1 MPEATVRPAWPADLA
16 DIASIYRHYVNT
28 TTVTLDET
36 PPDHAA
42 WSSRYWSLAGRGLPF
57 LVAETDG
64 RIAGYSYCA
73 PWKTRSAYR
82 YCVEE
87 SIYLAPWATGRRI
100 GGALLDRTLD
110 ECTRIGIREVIAVLT
125 SETGAP
131 ESSSFHLHRSR
142 GFEVAGRLKGV
153 GFKNASTIDTV
164 IMQCALADPDRA
176 RLAAGQRV

>member
-1 MPEATVRPAWPADLA
+1 MPEVVVRPAWPADLV
-16 DIASIYRHYVNT
+16 DIASIYGHYVSA

-36 PPDHAA
+36 PPDGVA
-42 WSSRYWSLAGRGLPF
+42 WRHRYWSLAERGLPF
-57 LVAETDG
+57 LVAEADG
-64 RIAGYSYCA
+64 RVAGYAYCA

-110 ECTRIGIREVIAVLT
+110 ECARIGIREVIAVLT

-142 GFEVAGRLKGV
+142 RFEVAGRLKGV
-153 GFKNASTIDTV
+153 GFKNATPIDTV
-164 IMQCALADPDRA
+164 IMQRALTGPDRA
-176 RLAAGQRV
+176 GVAPGTRR

>member
-1 MPEATVRPAWPADLA
+1 MPEATVRPAWPADLV
-16 DIASIYRHYVNT
+16 DIASIYGHYVDA

-36 PPDHAA
+36 PPDSVA
-42 WSSRYWSLAGRGLPF
+42 WSNRYWSLAERGLPF

-64 RIAGYSYCA
+64 RIAGYAYCS

-100 GGALLDRTLD
+100 GGALLDHTLD
-110 ECTRIGIREVIAVLT
+110 ECARVGIRDVIAVLT

-142 GFEVAGRLKGV
+142 RFEVAGRLKGV
-153 GFKNASTIDTV
+153 GYKNATSIDTV
-164 IMQCALADPDRA
+164 IMQRALADHEP
-176 RLAAGQRV
+176 AGPATGPRG